1 MNKIGDFTV
10 IRRRE
15 FILYALSAGSICAL
29 NPRKSYASSY
39 SIQLND
45 CFDRRAE
52 FSTPPET
59 IAPLGYYAQ
68 SVLYSINPKLLDKA
82 SLITPAPCA
91 LNTEGNQIAEHQNL
105 SNDDGSGLEPSST
118 ISLEG
123 IPTLDIGSESKSSPI
138 ALNNI
143 EGVTG
148 SPSMF
153 FDGSF
158 ENLAQSYRKLGSI
171 LNESRCDE
179 LATYLDSVCYEVLER
194 TDLLHRLPR
203 KRIYIAAG
211 PTGLEHETFNYLQDN
226 VFEYL
231 NCECIN
237 NDVPYISADENLH
250 VIDLDDL
257 AAMDFDSVIFKD
269 AEIESLETDGEV
281 TRYLWENLIQA
292 KQSKTLCAPSTVF
305 SWVESPLVT
314 QTLGILWLGKF
325 LYPDEFEEIDLMEY
339 ATDFYRLFVH
349 SEGSASTISQ
359 LISQSIVR
367 I

>member
-1 MNKIGDFTV
+1 M

-29 NPRKSYASSY
+29 NPRRSYASSY

-52 FSTPPET
+52 FDTPPET

-68 SVLYSINPKLLDKA
+68 SVLYSINPKLLDEA
-82 SLITPAPCA
+82 GLINPSPCA
-91 LNTEGNQIAEHQNL
+91 LNTNEEQLAEYQST
-105 SNDDGSGLEPSST
+105 SNDETILGSSSD
-118 ISLEG
+118 SFEG
-123 IPTLDIGSESKSSPI
+123 VTTLDIGSESKSSPI

-143 EGVTG
+143 EGNTG

-158 ENLAQSYRKLGSI
+158 EGLADSYRKLGSI

-179 LATYLDSVCYEVLER
+179 LATYLDSVCDEVLKR
-194 TDLLHRLPR
+194 ADSLSCLPR

-211 PTGLEHETFNYLQDN
+211 PTGLEHETFNYLQEN
-226 VFEYL
+226 VFKYL

-237 NDVPYISADENLH
+237 GDIPYISADENLNI
-250 VIDLDDL
+250 IDLDDL
-257 AAMDFDSVIFKD
+257 AAMDFDSIIFKD
-269 AEIESLETDGEV
+269 AEIESLEEEGEAA
-281 TRYLWENLIQA
+281 RYLWDNLVQA
-292 KQSKTLCAPSTVF
+292 KQARVLCAPSTVF

-314 QTLGILWLGKF
+314 QALGILWLGKF
-325 LYPDEFEEIDLMEY
+325 LYPNEFEELDLLSY

-359 LISQSIVR
+359 LISQSTVR